1 MHTKIIHNIQSINCL
16 DLVFLLSDT
25 TCNTSAGQ
33 WECPGN
39 GSYVFCINETQKC
52 DGVRNCPFGEDE
64 RTGLCP
70 PSEWNQMDVLV

>member
-1 MHTKIIHNIQSINCL
+1 M
-16 DLVFLLSDT
+16 VFLLSDT

-33 WECPGN
+33 WECPGD
-39 GSYVFCINETQKC
+39 GSYIVCIEDTQIC

-70 PSEWNQMDVLV
+70 PSE